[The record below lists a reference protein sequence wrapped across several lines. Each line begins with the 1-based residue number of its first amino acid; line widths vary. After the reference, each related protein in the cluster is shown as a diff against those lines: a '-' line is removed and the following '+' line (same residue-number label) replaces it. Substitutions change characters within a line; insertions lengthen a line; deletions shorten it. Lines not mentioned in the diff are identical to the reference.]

1 MDTYKLINKLF
12 ESLNKL
18 ISINVRTTKYSNEL
32 IETLKI
38 IENCTSC
45 KKVDIKEND
54 FDEFHKLINKIKS
67 EKKGIINKLINKIK
81 SEKGEENDDIID
93 KLNGRLIEI
102 DDKLNRNILCEGC
115 KEKKVEKLITK
126 CGNEEMAKL
135 LYESKL
141 NSDNIYYL
149 RWIPFSEFGNIKY
162 LAKGGFGEV
171 QKAVWFGYYYGKE
184 REVVLKTL
192 YNSRDKILDI
202 LKEVNKKK
210 SLMLMLINYLLKTKN
225 SM

>member
-1 MDTYKLINKLF
+1 MDSYELIKKLF

-18 ISINVRTTKYSNEL
+18 ININVRITKYSNEL

-38 IENCTSC
+38 IEHCTSC

-67 EKKGIINKLINKIK
+67 ENKEQSSKELIGNLNKELIK
-81 SEKGEENDDIID
+81 
-93 KLNGRLIEI
+93 I

-141 NSDNIYYL
+141 NSDSDNINYI
-149 RWIPFSEFGNIKY
+149 RWIPFSEFGNIEY

-171 QKAVWFGYYYGKE
+171 QKAVWFGHYYYDKWN
-184 REVVLKTL
+184 VVLKRL
-192 YNSRDKILDI
+192 YNSSGKILDI
-202 LKEVNKKK
+202 LKEVNKK
-210 SLMLMLINYLLKTKN
+210 NF
-225 SM
+225 

>member
-12 ESLNKL
+12 ELLNKL

-54 FDEFHKLINKIKS
+54 FDEFHKLINKM
-67 EKKGIINKLINKIK
+67 EL
-81 SEKGEENDDIID
+81 EKGEESDDII
-93 KLNGRLIEI
+93 NELIKELIKI

-135 LYESKL
+135 LYKSKL
-141 NSDNIYYL
+141 KKHEFDYI
-149 RWIPFSEFGNIKY
+149 RWIPFNEFQNIKY

-171 QKAVWFGYYYGKE
+171 QKAEWIDNYYNGYE
-184 REVVLKTL
+184 EMEVVLKRL
-192 YNSRDKILDI
+192 YNSSGKILDI

-210 SLMLMLINYLLKTKN
+210 F
-225 SM
+225 